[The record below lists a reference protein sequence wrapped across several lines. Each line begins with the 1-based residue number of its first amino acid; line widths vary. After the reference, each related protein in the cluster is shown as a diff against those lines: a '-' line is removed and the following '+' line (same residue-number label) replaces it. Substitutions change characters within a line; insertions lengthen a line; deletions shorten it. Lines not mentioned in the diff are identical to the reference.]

1 MKKCLSVLALV
12 AVFLTAKA
20 QEGGVRPR
28 NAIKI
33 NPLSLVFATGN
44 VAYERAIGERTS
56 VQLGGYYG
64 SFGITGVKYTGFGI
78 TPEMRFYFAGGRQ
91 ALNGVYVGPF
101 ARYQSFTLR
110 DKTTDDKAS
119 FTSIGGGAII
129 GWEKSWASGFVL
141 DIFVG
146 PSFNSGKF
154 TDNVDEEEWEIKGGI
169 NGFGIRTGITLGFS
183 F

>member
-1 MKKCLSVLALV
+1 MKKCLSVLTLV
-12 AVFLTAKA
+12 AVFFTSQA
-20 QEGGVRPR
+20 QEGGGGPK
-28 NAIKI
+28 NAIKL

-44 VAYERAIGERTS
+44 IAYERAIGERTS
-56 VQLGGYYG
+56 IQLGGYYG
-64 SFGITGVKYTGFGI
+64 SFGLSDIKYTGFGI
-78 TPEMRFYFAGGRQ
+78 TPEMRFYFAGAKQ

-101 ARYQSFTLR
+101 ARYQSFSLK

-129 GWEKSWASGFVL
+129 GWQKAWSSGFVL
-141 DIFVG
+141 DLFAG

-154 TDNVDEEEWEIKGGI
+154 KDNVDEEEWSISGGI
-169 NGFGIRTGITLGFS
+169 DGFGIRTGISLGFS